1 MVYEIA
7 SNKKRKQFHIPS
19 LHLNEIAL
27 DSVSHLKKKLHI
39 NLNERNRPF
48 LFDVITQ
55 KIVQNPFW

>member
-27 DSVSHLKKKLHI
+27 DGVSHLKKKLHI
-39 NLNERNRPF
+39 ILNERNRPF
-48 LFDVITQ
+48 LFDVVTQ
-55 KIVQNPFW
+55 KTV

>member
-27 DSVSHLKKKLHI
+27 DSVSHLKEKLHI
-39 NLNERNRPF
+39 ILNERNRPF

-55 KIVQNPFW
+55 KIV

>member
-55 KIVQNPFW
+55 KMV

>member
-27 DSVSHLKKKLHI
+27 DSVSYLKEKLHI
-39 NLNERNRPF
+39 ILNERNRPF

-55 KIVQNPFW
+55 KIV